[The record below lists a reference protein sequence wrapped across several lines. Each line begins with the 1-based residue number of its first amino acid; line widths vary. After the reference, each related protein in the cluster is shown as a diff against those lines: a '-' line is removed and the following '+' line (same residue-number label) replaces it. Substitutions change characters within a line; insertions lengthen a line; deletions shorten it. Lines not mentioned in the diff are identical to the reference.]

1 MKLDQRKIHWIIRQK
16 QKGVTTKQIALDMK
30 ISRRRVQQIWKNYA
44 ESKQEPAIGENMGR
58 PRKPFD
64 EREAQVVGEGY
75 RLYRF
80 GARMLE
86 VAVRKVFKIR
96 ISHNRI
102 HMYLKAAGLAHE
114 DPKKQKRR
122 KWVRYERKHSLS
134 AGHIDWHESGWSDLK
149 VCVIIDDASRMIL
162 AGGEFMNIN
171 TENSKLVVDELVE
184 RYWWLCPMRELILD
198 HGAEFGAHHI
208 HEDGKWDSEFKR
220 HLEKHGIKP
229 ILARVKHPQT
239 NGKLERWFGEYKRH
253 RLAFSSFEEFKEWY
267 NNRPHGSLEFEHL
280 ETPNRAF
287 RRKMRLE
294 MYFAIGHRLFGL

>member
-1 MKLDQRKIHWIIRQK
+1 MKLNPRKIHWIIRQK
-16 QKGVTTKQIALDMK
+16 QKGVTTKQIALDIK
-30 ISRRRVQQIWKNYA
+30 ISRRRVQQIWKIYV
-44 ESKQEPAIGENMGR
+44 ESKQEPAIGENMGL

-64 EREAQVVGEGY
+64 EREAQVVSDGY

-86 VAVRKVFKIR
+86 VAVRKVFKVR

-114 DPKKQKRR
+114 DPKKQKQR

-162 AGGEFMNIN
+162 AGGEFRNIN
-171 TENSKLVVDELVE
+171 TENSMLVVDELVE

-198 HGAEFGAHHI
+198 HGAEFGAHRV
-208 HEDGKWDSEFKR
+208 HEDGKWDSEFKN

-229 ILARVKHPQT
+229 IRARVKHPQT
-239 NGKLERWFGEYKRH
+239 NGKLVPFH
-253 RLAFSSFEEFKEWY
+253 RKFTRFSMDSTILC
-267 NNRPHGSLEFEHL
+267 S
-280 ETPNRAF
+280 
-287 RRKMRLE
+287 
-294 MYFAIGHRLFGL
+294 